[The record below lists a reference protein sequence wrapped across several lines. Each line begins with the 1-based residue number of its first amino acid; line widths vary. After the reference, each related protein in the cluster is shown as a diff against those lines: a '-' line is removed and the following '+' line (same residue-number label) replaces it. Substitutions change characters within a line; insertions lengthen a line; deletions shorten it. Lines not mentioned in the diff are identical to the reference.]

1 MCGAPGYQAYNFASV
16 LTGSD
21 LQTLTAIQNR
31 LKNDSF
37 GYGDIYG
44 NGGCRDIAQCLYW
57 V

>member
-1 MCGAPGYQAYNFASV
+1 MCGAGYQAYNFASV

-21 LQTLTAIQNR
+21 LQTLTAIQSR

-37 GYGDIYG
+37 GYGDTYD
-44 NGGCRDIAQCLYW
+44 NGGCRGIAQCLYW